1 MTPEDVRAALVG
13 VWELVEYRDRL
24 SDTDPWNHP
33 YGTDLTGV
41 FHYQQD
47 GFLSVHLCPGTDAPA
62 DAEYLGYFGTWV
74 LREWRQDGEEIA
86 GVVEHH
92 MTGVSAPFLLEDH
105 PDRPFFVGADGL
117 TIGDRRTSIRRL
129 VRPRL
134 QTEPRHPNSN

>member
-1 MTPEDVRAALVG
+1 MTPQGVRAALVG

-24 SDTDPWNHP
+24 SDADPWYEP

-62 DAEYLGYFGTWV
+62 DAAYLGYFGRWV
-74 LREWRQDGEEIA
+74 LREWRQEGEGIA

-92 MTGVSAPFLLEDH
+92 MTGASASFLFEDH
-105 PDRPFFVGADGL
+105 PDRPFFLDRDEL
-117 TIGDRRTSIRRL
+117 TIGDRRTSVRRL
-129 VRPRL
+129 VRPPL
-134 QTEPRHPNSN
+134 SN